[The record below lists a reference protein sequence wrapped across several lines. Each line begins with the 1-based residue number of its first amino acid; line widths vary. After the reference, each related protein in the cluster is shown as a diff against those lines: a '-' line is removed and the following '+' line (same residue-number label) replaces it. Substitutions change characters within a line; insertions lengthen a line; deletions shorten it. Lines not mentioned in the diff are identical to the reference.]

1 MNEIKFFKVKMSLFN
16 LNKKHLLSYFFIGE
30 TTRFTML
37 FSLCLFFFLYSI
49 FFSPPLY
56 AAIETTHNLD
66 WFTMFMWLTGGLALF
81 LFGMEQLIKALLV
94 IAGTQMRNILARL
107 TTNRV
112 MGAITGAGVTAVIQ
126 SSSVTTVLTVG
137 FVSAGLMSVTQAAG
151 VIMGANLGTT
161 VTAQIVAF
169 KVTNYA
175 LLAVALGFVL
185 QFVSQKHK
193 TIAFGQLIMG
203 LGLLF
208 FGMNVMSEGMAPLRD
223 YQPFLTLMME
233 MQNPFLGILVAFIFT
248 ALVQSSSATISI
260 IIVMASNGF
269 LTLPAGIALLMG
281 ANLGTTVT
289 ALLST
294 LGKSR
299 EALRAALIHTLF
311 SVLGILVWLP
321 FIPFLAD
328 LTVFISANEVVQTG
342 LGLDRN
348 LLAEQTPRE
357 IANAN
362 TIFNLIC
369 LILFLPFIPVFVW
382 VVNKIV
388 PVLEEERSGATFKA
402 EFLDETFISTPSL
415 ALQAVTLE
423 IEHYQKVFNLFYK
436 RTVALIVDPNTKKL
450 ARESLNIEKFRAYHA
465 EILSYLGRSSQMELS
480 VKEQDQHLK
489 LMTVLHNLESML
501 DVIQSHIFNVLH
513 QMIQNEISPSE
524 TILTLVEKLTN
535 EVGRAVDNALIS
547 ICKEDFEAALSVIA
561 INPTIELLIQESLSH
576 QFKRFQTT
584 EKRLKTFRY
593 EMQLMEGFKQIY
605 SLAKRIAYLQQESSE
620 KAEVPKK
627 PKAD

>member
-1 MNEIKFFKVKMSLFN
+1 MSLFQ
-16 LNKKHLLSYFFIGE
+16 LKKQCLFPCFLIFLF
-30 TTRFTML
+30 L
-37 FSLCLFFFLYSI
+37 FSIFL
-49 FFSPPLY
+49 SPPLY
-56 AAIETTHNLD
+56 AISEGSKSLD

-81 LFGMEQLIKALLV
+81 LFGMEQMIKGLLV
-94 IAGTQMRNILARL
+94 IAGNQMKNVLARL

-112 MGAITGAGVTAVIQ
+112 MGAVTGAAVTAVIQ

-137 FVSAGLMSVTQAAG
+137 FVSAGLMTVTQAAG

-175 LLAVALGFVL
+175 LLAVALGFAI
-185 QFVSQKHK
+185 QFLSQKHK
-193 TIAFGQLIMG
+193 TIAVGQLIMG

-208 FGMNVMSEGMAPLRD
+208 FGMNVMSEGMAPLRN
-223 YQPFLTLMME
+223 YQPFLDLMME

-248 ALVQSSSATISI
+248 ALVQSSSATIGI

-294 LGKSR
+294 IGKSR
-299 EALRAALIHTLF
+299 EALRTALVHTLF
-311 SVLGILVWLP
+311 SVLGILIWLP
-321 FIPFLAD
+321 FIPILAD
-328 LTVFISANEVVQTG
+328 LATFISANEVVQN
-342 LGLDRN
+342 GLDRA

-362 TIFNLIC
+362 TIFNLVSLMI
-369 LILFLPFIPVFVW
+369 FLPLIPVFIW
-382 VVNKIV
+382 VVNKLV
-388 PVLEEERSGATFKA
+388 PVLEEERGGTTFKA
-402 EFLDETFISTPSL
+402 EFLDETLISTPSM

-436 RTVALIVDPNTKKL
+436 RTVSLIVEPDTKKL
-450 ARESLNIEKFRAYHA
+450 SRENLNIEKFRVYQS
-465 EILSYLGRSSQMELS
+465 EILTYLGRSSQMELS
-480 VKEQDQHLK
+480 VAEQDQHLK
-489 LMTVLHNLESML
+489 LMTVLHNLESIL
-501 DVIQSHIFNVLH
+501 DTIQNNIFNVLH
-513 QMIQNEISPSE
+513 EMIHNEIKPSE
-524 TILTLVEKLTN
+524 TMLNLVGKLTN
-535 EVGRAVDNALIS
+535 EVAHAIDNALTS
-547 ICKEDFEAALSVIA
+547 VCKSDMESALSVIS
-561 INPTIELLIQESLSH
+561 IQPTIELLIQDALSH

-593 EMQLMEGFKQIY
+593 EMQLVEGFKQIY
-605 SLAKRIAYLQQESSE
+605 LLAQRIAYLQQDPAEKSE
-620 KAEVPKK
+620 VAKTPKV
-627 PKAD
+627 D

>member
-1 MNEIKFFKVKMSLFN
+1 MLLFKRYKVNRACQEAYYKEPLVGLLTIFMALFLISL
-16 LNKKHLLSYFFIGE
+16 
-30 TTRFTML
+30 
-37 FSLCLFFFLYSI
+37 
-49 FFSPPLY
+49 FFSPPVY
-56 AAIETTHNLD
+56 ATTAVHVQSLD
-66 WFTMFMWLTGGLALF
+66 WFTMFMWLSGGLALF
-81 LFGMEQLIKALLV
+81 LFGMEQMIKGLLV
-94 IAGTQMRNILARL
+94 IAGNQIKNILARL
-107 TTNRV
+107 TKNRV

-137 FVSAGLMSVTQAAG
+137 FVSAGLMTVTQAAG

-161 VTAQIVAF
+161 VTVQIVAF

-175 LLAVALGFVL
+175 LLAVAFGFIL
-185 QFVSQKHK
+185 QFLSKKHK
-193 TIAFGQLIMG
+193 TIAIGQLIMG

-223 YQPFLTLMME
+223 YQPFLDLMME

-248 ALVQSSSATISI
+248 ALVQSSSATISV

-294 LGKSR
+294 FGKSR
-299 EALRAALIHTLF
+299 EALRTALIHTLF
-311 SVLGILVWLP
+311 SVLGILIWLP
-321 FIPFLAD
+321 FIPFLVD
-328 LTVFISANEVVQTG
+328 LAVFISSNEVVQN
-342 LGLDRN
+342 GLDRA

-362 TIFNLIC
+362 TIFNLVS
-369 LILFLPFIPVFVW
+369 LILFLPLIPVFIW
-382 VVNKIV
+382 TVNKLV
-388 PVLEEERSGATFKA
+388 PILEEERGTTTFKA

-436 RTVALIVDPNTKKL
+436 RTVALIVEPDTKKL
-450 ARESLNIEKFRAYHA
+450 SRENLNIEKFRVYQA
-465 EILSYLGRSSQMELS
+465 EILTYLGRSSQMELS
-480 VKEQDQHLK
+480 VVEQDQHLK

-501 DVIQSHIFNVLH
+501 DIIQSNIFNVLH
-513 QMIQNEISPSE
+513 EMIHNEIKPSE
-524 TILTLVEKLTN
+524 TILNLVGKLTN
-535 EVGRAVDNALIS
+535 EVGHAIDNALTS
-547 ICKEDFEAALSVIA
+547 VCKSDMEAALSVIS
-561 INPTIELLIQESLSH
+561 INPTIELLIQDALSH

-593 EMQLMEGFKQIY
+593 EMQLVEGFKQIY
-605 SLAKRIAYLQQESSE
+605 LFTQRIAYLQQEPVEKSE
-620 KAEVPKK
+620 VAKTT
-627 PKAD
+627 KAD

>member
-1 MNEIKFFKVKMSLFN
+1 MGLKRYLGIFMPLFKA
-16 LNKKHLLSYFFIGE
+16 NKERIFCYSHSCYRVPFIG
-30 TTRFTML
+30 L
-37 FSLCLFFFLYSI
+37 FSLSIVLFLISI
-49 FFSPPLY
+49 FFPPPAY
-56 AAIETTHNLD
+56 ATTSSGSLN
-66 WFTMFMWLTGGLALF
+66 WFTMFMWLSGGLALF
-81 LFGMEQLIKALLV
+81 LFGMEQMIKGLLV
-94 IAGTQMRNILARL
+94 IAGNQMKNILERL
-107 TTNRV
+107 TKNRV

-137 FVSAGLMSVTQAAG
+137 FVSAGLMTLSQAAG

-185 QFVSQKHK
+185 QFSFQKHK
-193 TIAFGQLIMG
+193 TIAIGQLIMG

-223 YQPFLTLMME
+223 YQPFLDLMME

-248 ALVQSSSATISI
+248 ALVQSSSATISV

-299 EALRAALIHTLF
+299 EALRTALIHTLF
-311 SVLGILVWLP
+311 SVLGILIWLP
-321 FIPFLAD
+321 FIPVLAD
-328 LTVFISANEVVQTG
+328 MAMFISSNELIQN
-342 LGLDRN
+342 GLDRA

-369 LILFLPFIPVFVW
+369 LLLFLPFIPVFIW
-382 VVNKIV
+382 VVNKLV
-388 PVLEEERSGATFKA
+388 PVLEEEKASATFKA

-423 IEHYQKVFNLFYK
+423 IEHYQKKFSLFYK
-436 RTVALIVDPNTKKL
+436 RTVALIAEPNTKKL
-450 ARESLNIEKFRAYHA
+450 ARETLNIEKFRAYQN
-465 EILSYLGRSSQMELS
+465 EILIYLGRSSQVELS
-480 VKEQDQHLK
+480 VSEQNKQLV
-489 LMTVLHNLESML
+489 LITVLHHLDSML
-501 DVIQSHIFNVLH
+501 DTIESNIFNVLH
-513 QMIQNEISPSE
+513 QMIGNDIKPSE
-524 TILTLVEKLTN
+524 TMLALVGKLTN
-535 EVGRAVDNALIS
+535 AVGHAIENALIS
-547 ICKEDFEAALSVIA
+547 IYKSDYEAAMSVTA
-561 INPTIELLIQESLSH
+561 IEPTIELLIKDSLNH
-576 QFKRFQTT
+576 QFKRFQAT

-593 EMQLMEGFKQIY
+593 EMQLIEGFKQIY
-605 SLAKRIAYLQQESSE
+605 SLANRIASLQQEPVENS
-620 KAEVPKK
+620 EVPKT
-627 PKAD
+627 PKSD